1 MRKTSRRRTASRS
14 VEVFPIRG
22 IPEVQP
28 GDDLCAILAAAV
40 RKQGLRWESGD
51 VLVLAQKIV
60 SKSEGAVVDLSR
72 IAPSPAAQT
81 LAEKLGRDARFFEVV
96 LQQSRRILR
105 RERVLIAETRHGLIC
120 ANAGVD
126 HSNVPGQDFVTVL
139 PADPDRSAQEIARRM
154 KALTGKRFAVI
165 ISDTFG
171 RPWRLGLTNVAI
183 GASGLSVLA
192 DLRGQR
198 DRSGKILQ
206 ATVLAVGDELA
217 AAAGLVMGKAEG
229 IPAVIIRGFGYR
241 RKNEPAAKILRPAGE
256 DLFR

>member
-1 MRKTSRRRTASRS
+1 
-14 VEVFPIRG
+14 
-22 IPEVQP
+22 
-28 GDDLCAILAAAV
+28 LCAILAAAV

-81 LAEKLGRDARFFEVV
+81 LAEKLGKDARFFEVV
-96 LQQSRRILR
+96 LRQSRRILR
-105 RERVLIAETRHGLIC
+105 KDRVLIAETRHGLIC

-126 HSNVPGQDFVTVL
+126 HSNVPGRDFVTVL
-139 PADPDRSAQEIARRM
+139 PADPDRSAQAIADRM

-183 GASGLSVLA
+183 GASGLSVLL

-206 ATVLAVGDELA
+206 ATVLAVADELT

-241 RKNEPAAKILRPAGE
+241 RKNEPAATILRPAEE